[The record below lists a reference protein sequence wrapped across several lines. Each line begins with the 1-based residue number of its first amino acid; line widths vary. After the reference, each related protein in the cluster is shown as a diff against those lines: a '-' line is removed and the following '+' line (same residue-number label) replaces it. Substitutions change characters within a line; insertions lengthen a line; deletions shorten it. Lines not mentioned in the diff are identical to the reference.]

1 MPERRVCRILRISG
15 GPLNGTHNYRNQS
28 EGRLGRATGGARRGD
43 GFPADGKECQ
53 GQTDRVLGSA
63 LAGRTAL
70 LQHHLFALRRQ
81 PQKIGKRYHRRRTA
95 KGAGRPLRLRVEAD
109 RKLMDA
115 AARPVHQDTIGESM
129 KKSMTTKKS
138 GQLKLLKL
146 PDALKELLMVTKF
159 LSVFQVYDDEEEAI
173 ASFI

>member
-1 MPERRVCRILRISG
+1 
-15 GPLNGTHNYRNQS
+15 
-28 EGRLGRATGGARRGD
+28 
-43 GFPADGKECQ
+43 
-53 GQTDRVLGSA
+53 
-63 LAGRTAL
+63 
-70 LQHHLFALRRQ
+70 
-81 PQKIGKRYHRRRTA
+81 
-95 KGAGRPLRLRVEAD
+95 VEAD